1 MSVNNLI
8 PTAGMC
14 RKTVT
19 VGIVATVNAPRDVCW
34 IELGGVEIS
43 LPESLKIGQ
52 NKSLENREK
61 KESP

>member
-1 MSVNNLI
+1 
-8 PTAGMC
+8 MC